1 MADVYLVQHVDSA
14 RRCAVDVAAWP
25 HTAAVE
31 AACMSLPACVTAAP
45 NCQPDAP
52 WWLVLLAV
60 CVR

>member
-1 MADVYLVQHVDSA
+1 M
-14 RRCAVDVAAWP
+14 AAWP
-25 HTAAVE
+25 HTASVE
-31 AACMSLPACVTAAP
+31 AACMSLPACITAAP